1 MTKELIMLGTGH
13 AMVTRCYN
21 TCFLLKKEDEY
32 LMVDSGGGNGIMAQ
46 LEKLEIEYTD
56 IHNLILTHGHTDH
69 ILGEIGRAS
78 CRERV

>member
-32 LMVDSGGGNGIMAQ
+32 LMVDSGGGNGIMEQ
-46 LEKLEIEYTD
+46 LENVQI
-56 IHNLILTHGHTDH
+56 N
-69 ILGEIGRAS
+69 
-78 CRERV
+78 